1 MLFDRVTNYLP
12 VDCQQQQDYLKEA
25 EPVLLLLYL
34 LAGVTVF
41 HLLLDRKSIL
51 LSSCI
56 IVTVM
61 SWNVATC
68 DCVHEVK
75 SACESSGPSCWPALL
90 SGFCSMKHLHVG
102 VFQLPLDRMPV
113 YNSWGL
119 PPAVK
124 FASTHKLYKLRHCE
138 RTVSCP
144 VRSQCPLPGLKS
156 GLLDLWA
163 CCNYMYVVSL
173 RKFLTCMIN

>member
-61 SWNVATC
+61 SCNVATC

-102 VFQLPLDRMPV
+102 VFQLPP
-113 YNSWGL
+113 
-119 PPAVK
+119 
-124 FASTHKLYKLRHCE
+124 
-138 RTVSCP
+138 
-144 VRSQCPLPGLKS
+144 
-156 GLLDLWA
+156 
-163 CCNYMYVVSL
+163 
-173 RKFLTCMIN
+173 